1 MPKKRR
7 FLTIRNRAR
16 IAIEFQLAYKMSL
29 IRVKNAYM
37 RCLLFKTVDSGAQKQ
52 MNKLFQ
58 KGLRKIGIFA
68 KIKVAQ
74 QGRKDV
80 FRHPKKQN
88 RRNIRTFCSQTA
100 NLAEPTF

>member
-1 MPKKRR
+1 MP
-7 FLTIRNRAR
+7 
-16 IAIEFQLAYKMSL
+16 
-29 IRVKNAYM
+29 
-37 RCLLFKTVDSGAQKQ
+37 CLLFKTVDSGAQKQ

-74 QGRKDV
+74 QRRKDV

>member
-1 MPKKRR
+1 
-7 FLTIRNRAR
+7 
-16 IAIEFQLAYKMSL
+16 
-29 IRVKNAYM
+29 M

-100 NLAEPTF
+100 NRAEPTF